1 MVAQF
6 TAKITNSERKISTF
20 CHLACSINKP
30 KSQILFTCKNIYLEK
45 KIATGKGG
53 GDWRQTDLDTLQC
66 LQDFDIMSSHI
77 VSNTYITYSK

>member
-20 CHLACSINKP
+20 CHLPCSINKP
-30 KSQILFTCKNIYLEK
+30 KSQILFTCKNINLEK

-53 GDWRQTDLDTLQC
+53 GGLA
-66 LQDFDIMSSHI
+66 
-77 VSNTYITYSK
+77 SN